1 MRRKEVILLKLRPIP
16 EIIIDNNSRDK
27 NGQDYIFSFLF
38 LISKKR
44 NNKMNWWKNEFLQVK
59 QNKLYLEN
67 FSAEQLARKY
77 GTPLYVYSLKK
88 AVTNFKHLRQAFAPA
103 PSGIAVKIAY
113 AMKANSHPG
122 LLKMLIKEGAAI
134 DAVSPAEV
142 EKAIQA
148 GFSEDRIMFTGTSIS
163 QEDFERVLAHPG
175 VTINI
180 DAYEQIELLQAARK
194 RRQIKNPVRVSVRW
208 NPGLG
213 RGFSSKTVTA
223 GKRSPE
229 GTPIKFGVE
238 DSRVLE
244 TFEKLQAL
252 KFLPVGL
259 HQHLGSGWSE
269 EDFPVAV
276 KAVDRMIRKAR
287 ELKRAGFNLE
297 FLDFGGGFGPKYS
310 SEQRLFPLKEYA
322 TYIVDRV
329 ENSGLGLKA
338 IIVEPGK
345 YLVAEAGVL
354 LVKVEYL
361 KKNYGNLFAC
371 VNAGTYNSVPR
382 PAIYEEAY
390 HEIVNASRIK
400 SGKKD
405 KITVAGHLCETGD
418 VFGVE
423 RLMPCPEQGQ
433 ILAILMAGAY
443 CRSMASNFN
452 LRDIPEEILI

>member
-1 MRRKEVILLKLRPIP
+1 
-16 EIIIDNNSRDK
+16 
-27 NGQDYIFSFLF
+27 
-38 LISKKR
+38 
-44 NNKMNWWKNEFLQVK
+44 MNWWENEFLQVK

-67 FSAEQLARKY
+67 QLAEQLARKN

-88 AVTNFKHLRQAFAPA
+88 ALANFKNLRQAFEPA
-103 PSGIAVKIAY
+103 PPGVEVKIGY
-113 AMKANSHPG
+113 AMKANYHPR
-122 LLKMLIKEGAAI
+122 LLKMLLKEGASI

-142 EKAIQA
+142 EKAIKA
-148 GFSEDRIMFTGTSIS
+148 GFPENRIMFTGTSLS
-163 QEDFERVLAHPG
+163 DKDFERVLAHPG

-180 DAYEQIELLQAARK
+180 DAYEQIELLEAARK
-194 RRQIKNPVRVSVRW
+194 RRRIKSPVRVSVRW

-223 GKRSPE
+223 GERSSD

-238 DSRVLE
+238 DSRVIE
-244 TFEKLQAL
+244 TFKKLRAL
-252 KFLPVGL
+252 KFRPVGL
-259 HQHLGSGWSE
+259 HQHLGSGWTE

-276 KAVDRMIRKAR
+276 KAVDRMIKKAKD
-287 ELKRAGFNLE
+287 LKQAGFDLE

-310 SEQRLFPLKEYA
+310 PEQRLFPLKEYA
-322 TYIVDRV
+322 AYIVDKV
-329 ENSGLGLKA
+329 ENSRLGLKA

-361 KKNYGNLFAC
+361 KRNYGNLFAC
-371 VNAGTYNSVPR
+371 VNAGTYNTVPR

-390 HEIVNASRIK
+390 HEIVNASRING
-400 SGKKD
+400 GKKD
-405 KITVAGHLCETGD
+405 RITVAGHLCETGD

-423 RLMPCPEQGQ
+423 RLMPCPERGQ
-433 ILAILMAGAY
+433 ILAVLMAGAY

-452 LRDIPEEILI
+452 LRDIPEEILL

>member
-1 MRRKEVILLKLRPIP
+1 
-16 EIIIDNNSRDK
+16 
-27 NGQDYIFSFLF
+27 
-38 LISKKR
+38 
-44 NNKMNWWKNEFLQVK
+44 MNWWENEFLQIK

-67 FSAEQLARKY
+67 LSAEQLARKH

-88 AVTNFKHLRQAFAPA
+88 ALANFKNLRQAFEPA
-103 PSGIAVKIAY
+103 PGEVEVKIGY
-113 AMKANSHPG
+113 AMKANYHPR
-122 LLKMLIKEGAAI
+122 LLKMLLKEGASI

-142 EKAIQA
+142 EKAIKA
-148 GFSEDRIMFTGTSIS
+148 GFPESRIMFTGTSLS
-163 QEDFERVLAHPG
+163 DEDFERVLAHPG

-180 DAYEQIELLQAARK
+180 DAFEQIDLLEAARK
-194 RRQIKNPVRVSVRW
+194 RRRIKSPVRVSVRW

-223 GKRSPE
+223 GERSSD

-238 DSRVLE
+238 DSRVIE
-244 TFEKLQAL
+244 TFKKLRAL
-252 KFLPVGL
+252 NFLPVGL

-276 KAVDRMIRKAR
+276 KAVDRMIKKAR
-287 ELKRAGFNLE
+287 ELKQAGFDLE

-310 SEQRLFPLKEYA
+310 PEQRLFPLKEYA
-322 TYIVDRV
+322 AYIVDQV
-329 ENSGLGLKA
+329 ESSRLGLKA

-361 KKNYGNLFAC
+361 KRNYRNLFAC
-371 VNAGTYNSVPR
+371 VNAGTYNTVPR

-390 HEIVNASRIK
+390 HEIVNASRVNG
-400 SGKKD
+400 GKKD

-423 RLMPCPEQGQ
+423 RLMPCPERGQ
-433 ILAILMAGAY
+433 ILAVLMAGAY
-443 CRSMASNFN
+443 CRSMASHFN
-452 LRDIPEEILI
+452 LRDIPEEIFL

>member
-1 MRRKEVILLKLRPIP
+1 
-16 EIIIDNNSRDK
+16 
-27 NGQDYIFSFLF
+27 
-38 LISKKR
+38 
-44 NNKMNWWKNEFLQVK
+44 MNWWENEFLQVK

-67 FSAEQLARKY
+67 FAAEQLARKH
-77 GTPLYVYSLKK
+77 GTPLYVYSPKK
-88 AVTNFKHLRQAFAPA
+88 AATNYRHLKQAFEPA
-103 PSGIAVKIAY
+103 PTGIEVKIAY

-148 GFSEDRIMFTGTSIS
+148 GFPEDRIMFTGTSIS
-163 QEDFERVLAHPG
+163 QEDCERVLAHPG

-194 RRQIKNPVRVSVRW
+194 RCQIKNPVRVSVRW
-208 NPGLG
+208 NLGLG
-213 RGFSSKTVTA
+213 WGFSSKTVTA
-223 GKRSPE
+223 GERSSD
-229 GTPIKFGVE
+229 GTPIKFGIE
-238 DSRVLE
+238 DSRVIE
-244 TFEKLQAL
+244 AFEKLRAL
-252 KFLPVGL
+252 KFRPVGL

-276 KAVDRMIRKAR
+276 KAVDRMIQKAR
-287 ELKRAGFNLE
+287 ELKRAGFDLE

-310 SEQRLFPLKEYA
+310 PEQRLFPLKEYA
-322 TYIVDRV
+322 AYIVDRV
-329 ENSGLGLKA
+329 ENSKLGLKA

-361 KKNYGNLFAC
+361 KKSYGNLFAC
-371 VNAGTYNSVPR
+371 VNAGTYNTVPR

-390 HEIVNASRIK
+390 HEIVNASRVNG
-400 SGKKD
+400 GKKHRV
-405 KITVAGHLCETGD
+405 TVAGHLCETGD

-423 RLMPCPEQGQ
+423 RLMPCPERGQ
-433 ILAILMAGAY
+433 ILAVLMAGAY

-452 LRDIPEEILI
+452 LRDIPQEILLGSV